1 MGAVAVS
8 LAALAGVDVC
18 GRYVVRRTDAA
29 RRHVPI
35 TRVALW
41 ITHVALW
48 LASALSVVL
57 LIWLIWWA
65 HT

>member
-8 LAALAGVDVC
+8 LAAL
-18 GRYVVRRTDAA
+18 AA